1 MPLRNLLK
9 SMKYKSARISI
20 LSIFIISFMFIFN
33 ISFACA
39 TEYMPY
45 SSKSFNSY
53 MIGIYFAP
61 EEIKIY
67 SNPDEKAE
75 LEAIIRWNIHGTESV
90 PEQLSSSEVFLAFV
104 PSKKYALMQVVSEN
118 DNDDWVEIIYNKK
131 TGKKGWVKNLNFDK
145 FKPLLEF
152 IQTNGKDHNLYF
164 LSDVPEKYKTLF
176 TGPDENSQTVK
187 NFEYSSIQEIE
198 LVYISGNWMLVRV
211 FDYSKQVQVG
221 WIRWRDNDGNI
232 FVFPK
237 LNN

>member
-1 MPLRNLLK
+1 
-9 SMKYKSARISI
+9 MKYKPTKISV
-20 LSIFIISFMFIFN
+20 LSIFIVAFMFIFN
-33 ISFACA
+33 ISVTYAA
-39 TEYMPY
+39 EYMP
-45 SSKSFNSY
+45 SSFKSFNSY

-67 SNPDEKAE
+67 STPDEKSE
-75 LEAIIRWNIHGTESV
+75 LKELIRWNTHGVEAV
-90 PEQLSSSEVFLAFV
+90 PEQVSSSEAFLAFV
-104 PSKKYALMQVVSEN
+104 PSKKYALMQVVSED

-131 TGKKGWVKNLNFDK
+131 TGDKGWVKNPVLDK

-152 IQTNGKDHNLYF
+152 VQKYGKNHNLYF
-164 LSDVPEKYKTLF
+164 LHDTPEKYKILY
-176 TGPDENSQTVK
+176 TGPDETAQTVK

-198 LVYISGNWMLVRV
+198 LVYISGNWMLVKV
-211 FDYSKQVQVG
+211 HDYNQEIPVG